1 MAELIKSVKALG
13 EAITGEKIEGDTL
26 FAAVKD
32 AGKKMT
38 GKELKG
44 KELNDIIAETADA
57 YEGGGSGGGS
67 SVIEVPVN
75 STLTLDGNKLLQLLI
90 AKGVD
95 VDAELTP
102 YSSTGKSGILLGGVI
117 DLNSY
122 LDSSVTTHMIY
133 PYNSS
138 STAYEATWTL
148 DNYTYGFNVDTTIL
162 GNTITFKNML
172 SNIGEKSMDI
182 TSSGIVLIPYLAV
195 TTSSTA
201 PLTPYDITN
210 EEFLS
215 FISIAPL
222 TE

>member
-57 YEGGGSGGGS
+57 YEGGGTGGS
-67 SVIEVPVN
+67 SVIEVPTN
-75 STLTLDGNKLLQLLI
+75 SRITLNGNKLLQLLI

-95 VDAELTP
+95 VDAEFNKDALG
-102 YSSTGKSGILLGGVI
+102 YSGILLGGVI
-117 DLNSY
+117 TFTNY
-122 LDSSVTTHMIY
+122 LERSVVTHMIY
-133 PYNSS
+133 PVKSG
-138 STAYEATWTL
+138 STSYEATWAL
-148 DNYTYGFNVDTTIL
+148 NNYTYGFSVDTNIETP
-162 GNTITFKNML
+162 ITFKSML
-172 SNIGEKSMDI
+172 SSIGEEYIDI

-201 PLTPYDITN
+201 PLTPYDITT

-215 FISIAPL
+215 FISIEPN
-222 TE
+222 TGTK

>member
-1 MAELIKSVKALG
+1 MKQIEAKFDKKAKDVLSN
-13 EAITGEKIEGDTL
+13 TL
-26 FAAVKD
+26 N
-32 AGKKMT
+32 
-38 GKELKG
+38 L
-44 KELNDIIAETADA
+44 
-57 YEGGGSGGGS
+57 S
-67 SVIEVPVN
+67 SLIEVPVN
-75 STLTLDGNKLLQLLI
+75 SRITLNGNKLLQLLI

-95 VDAELTP
+95 VDAEFNTDGLN
-102 YSSTGKSGILLGGVI
+102 YSGVLLGGVI

-122 LDSSVTTHMIY
+122 LDRSVTTHIIY
-133 PYNSS
+133 PYSSS
-138 STAYEATWTL
+138 STAYTVEWAL
-148 DNYTYGFNVDTTIL
+148 DKHTYGFSVDTTIL
-162 GNTITFKNML
+162 GNTITFKSML
-172 SNIGEKSMDI
+172 SGIGEKYMDI

>member
-32 AGKKMT
+32 AGEKMT
-38 GKELKG
+38 GKELEG

-57 YEGGGSGGGS
+57 YEGGGSS
-67 SVIEVPVN
+67 LIEVPAN
-75 STLTLDGNKLLQLLI
+75 SIITLNGNKLLQLLI

-95 VDAELTP
+95 VDAELNP
-102 YSSTGKSGILLGGVI
+102 YYELGYSGILLGGVI
-117 DLNSY
+117 PFAHY
-122 LDSSVTTHMIY
+122 LDRSVVTHMIY
-133 PYNSS
+133 PHSSS
-138 STAYEATWTL
+138 STAYNATWTL
-148 DNYTYGFNVDTTIL
+148 DKYAYGFSVDTTIL

-172 SNIGEKSMDI
+172 SNIGERSIDIMD
-182 TSSGIVLIPYLAV
+182 SGIVLIPYLAV

-201 PLTPYDITN
+201 PITPYDITT

-215 FISIAPL
+215 FISIAPI
-222 TE
+222 TEEVA